1 MSDHRAMAISP
12 SPDAYVRR
20 IMASPG
26 WDGSVVIEAFPDG
39 HAEVTWRTEQQG
51 KGRED
56 YAPDAVGPSVLDALS
71 RAAADADALSETAS
85 NREADR

>member
-1 MSDHRAMAISP
+1 MSEQERTANVP
-12 SPDAYVRR
+12 SPDAYVKR

-26 WDGSVVIEAFPDG
+26 WNGSVVIEAFPDG

-71 RAAADADALSETAS
+71 RAAADADALSETGGGS
-85 NREADR
+85 